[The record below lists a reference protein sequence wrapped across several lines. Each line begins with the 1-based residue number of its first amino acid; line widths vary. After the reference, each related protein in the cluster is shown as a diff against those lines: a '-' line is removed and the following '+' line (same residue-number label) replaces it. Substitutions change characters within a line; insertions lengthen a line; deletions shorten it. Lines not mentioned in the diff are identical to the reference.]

1 MAMVNRTKYD
11 RKVEDL
17 GNIVFLEH
25 LNVKAP
31 DQRLST
37 IFYVMGLGLTRD
49 PYLVTGINN
58 MWINCGKSQFHLP
71 TGPAQ
76 VLRGLTGLVIPGREA
91 LLERL
96 EMIKDDLAQTSFM
109 FSEKKDHV
117 EVVCPWGN
125 RFKVHEPGPK
135 FPGMML
141 GMPYMEVNAPKGSS
155 SGIARFYEEILDT
168 PASAGKI
175 SATVSVGPGQKIIF
189 KETSKKLADYDGHH
203 VAIYLANFSRPY
215 EKLLKLGL
223 ITEESDQHQYRFL
236 DIVDLK
242 SKKPLVRLEHEVRS
256 MRHPLYAR
264 EHTNRN
270 PNISNRVYAPG
281 HQDAVY
287 ASAPVS
293 L

>member
-1 MAMVNRTKYD
+1 MARKSKYD
-11 RKVEDL
+11 RAVEDL
-17 GNIVFLEH
+17 GNVVFLEH

-49 PYLVTGINN
+49 PYLVTGVAN

-91 LLERL
+91 LLKRL
-96 EMIKDDLAQTSFM
+96 EMVQPDLAGTLFK
-109 FSEKKDHV
+109 FSAKKDYV
-117 EVVCPWGN
+117 EVTCPWGN
-125 RFKVHEPGPK
+125 RLKIHEPGPK

-141 GMPYMEVNAPKGSS
+141 GMPYMEVDAPKGSA
-155 SGIARFYEEILDT
+155 SGIARFYQEILDT
-168 PASAGKI
+168 QATSTKNT
-175 SATVSVGPGQKIIF
+175 ATVSVGPGKKLVL
-189 KETSKKLADYDGHH
+189 KETTKTLPEYDGHH
-203 VAIYLANFSRPY
+203 VAIYLANFSGPY
-215 EKLLKLGL
+215 QKLLKLGL
-223 ITEESDQHQYRFL
+223 VTEESDQHQYRFL
-236 DIVDLK
+236 DIVDPK
-242 SKKPLVRLEHEVRS
+242 SKKTLVRLEHEVRS

-270 PNISNRVYAPG
+270 PAISNRTYAPG